1 MRLSRLSMLN
11 ACSIS
16 NLGHI
21 W

>member
-1 MRLSRLSMLN
+1 MRLSRLLMLN